1 MNVVISGSVRIFI
14 IYYIFSIYLYLSINQ
29 PPPPPPQPLFTAGSW
44 RSRGGSVDVLTLFFV
59 VLGGF
64 LLLGMLLYRITTQLQ
79 QADQAIG
86 ALMQTIFKKLENIP
100 DGISDQEQMNPFQQM
115 IGALIQT
122 KMNESTINRD
132 GDGQFTRAEIIP
144 PD

>member
-1 MNVVISGSVRIFI
+1 MEVI
-14 IYYIFSIYLYLSINQ
+14 
-29 PPPPPPQPLFTAGSW
+29 
-44 RSRGGSVDVLTLFFV
+44 TLFFV
-59 VLGGF
+59 NLGGF
-64 LLLGMLLYRITTQLQ
+64 LLLGILLYRITTQLQ

-100 DGISDQEQMNPFQQM
+100 DGIGVSEPMNPLMEIFAGIMQN
-115 IGALIQT
+115 

>member
-1 MNVVISGSVRIFI
+1 
-14 IYYIFSIYLYLSINQ
+14 
-29 PPPPPPQPLFTAGSW
+29 
-44 RSRGGSVDVLTLFFV
+44 VDVLTLFFV

-64 LLLGMLLYRITTQLQ
+64 LLLGWLLYRIITQLQ

-100 DGISDQEQMNPFQQM
+100 DGIGAQEPLNPLMEIFGTM
-115 IGALIQT
+115 MKN
-122 KMNESTINRD
+122 KMDEATINR
-132 GDGQFTRAEIIP
+132 GEGGQFTRAEIIP

>member
-1 MNVVISGSVRIFI
+1 
-14 IYYIFSIYLYLSINQ
+14 
-29 PPPPPPQPLFTAGSW
+29 
-44 RSRGGSVDVLTLFFV
+44 VDVLTLFFV

-64 LLLGMLLYRITTQLQ
+64 LLLGMMLYRIITQLQ

-100 DGISDQEQMNPFQQM
+100 DGIGGQEPLNPLLEIFSSM
-115 IGALIQT
+115 MKN
-122 KMNESTINRD
+122 KMDEATINR
-132 GDGQFTRAEIIP
+132 GEGGQFTRAEIIP

>member
-1 MNVVISGSVRIFI
+1 M
-14 IYYIFSIYLYLSINQ
+14 
-29 PPPPPPQPLFTAGSW
+29 
-44 RSRGGSVDVLTLFFV
+44 DVLTLFFV

-64 LLLGMLLYRITTQLQ
+64 LLLGMMLYRIITQLQ

-100 DGISDQEQMNPFQQM
+100 DGIGGQEPLNPLLEIFSSM
-115 IGALIQT
+115 MKN
-122 KMNESTINRD
+122 KMDEATINR
-132 GDGQFTRAEIIP
+132 GEGGQFTRAEIIP

>member
-1 MNVVISGSVRIFI
+1 M
-14 IYYIFSIYLYLSINQ
+14 
-29 PPPPPPQPLFTAGSW
+29 
-44 RSRGGSVDVLTLFFV
+44 DVLTLFFV
-59 VLGGF
+59 NLGGF
-64 LLLGMLLYRITTQLQ
+64 LLLGILLYRITTQLQ

-100 DGISDQEQMNPFQQM
+100 EGITDQEQMNPFQQM
-115 IGALIQT
+115 IGALIQS

>member
-1 MNVVISGSVRIFI
+1 M
-14 IYYIFSIYLYLSINQ
+14 
-29 PPPPPPQPLFTAGSW
+29 
-44 RSRGGSVDVLTLFFV
+44 DVLTLFFV

-64 LLLGMLLYRITTQLQ
+64 LVLGILLYRITTQLQ
-79 QADQAIG
+79 AADQAIG

-100 DGISDQEQMNPFQQM
+100 DGIGNHEPINPLMEIFAGIMQN
-115 IGALIQT
+115 
-122 KMNESTINRD
+122 KMNEATINRD

>member
-1 MNVVISGSVRIFI
+1 MEVI
-14 IYYIFSIYLYLSINQ
+14 
-29 PPPPPPQPLFTAGSW
+29 
-44 RSRGGSVDVLTLFFV
+44 TLFFV
-59 VLGGF
+59 VLVGF
-64 LLLGMLLYRITTQLQ
+64 SGAAILLYRITTQLQ

-100 DGISDQEQMNPFQQM
+100 DGIGDHEPINPLMEIFAGMMQN
-115 IGALIQT
+115 

>member
-1 MNVVISGSVRIFI
+1 
-14 IYYIFSIYLYLSINQ
+14 
-29 PPPPPPQPLFTAGSW
+29 
-44 RSRGGSVDVLTLFFV
+44 VDVLTLFFV

-64 LLLGMLLYRITTQLQ
+64 LLLGMMLYRIITLLQ

-100 DGISDQEQMNPFQQM
+100 DGIGGQEPINPLLEIFSSMMQN
-115 IGALIQT
+115 
-122 KMNESTINRD
+122 KMNEATINR
-132 GDGQFTRAEIIP
+132 GEGGQFTRAEIIP